1 MYVLRK
7 TNGSESN
14 VKKKIIIS
22 HFYLFVKK
30 IKIKN
35 KEKREENKSSS
46 FFFLT
51 QV

>member
-14 VKKKIIIS
+14 VKKKKS
-22 HFYLFVKK
+22 LLFICEK

-46 FFFLT
+46 FFF
-51 QV
+51 